1 MSEIEELQTRIRNL
15 PTEDFSKLR
24 DWFIQLEDELWDK
37 KISAD
42 FIHYKVPEV
51 DKLIEKA
58 RAEFVEVKPI
68 PLDRRKNR
76 SGSVRGAMK
85 GLLSSVDEFI
95 VRKAEEKTLENR

>member
-24 DWFIQLEDELWDK
+24 DWFIQLEDDLWDK

-42 FIHYKVPEV
+42 FKAGKFN
-51 DKLIEKA
+51 KLIEKA

-68 PLDRRKNR
+68 PLDRIKDR
-76 SGSVRGAMK
+76 SGSARGAMK